1 MNTRKK
7 IAACALVAAMT
18 AGITACDDA
27 EGISS
32 GAAAPALPTQSTQAS
47 TTTDPDENA
56 PTDQEIKTL
65 DTSGYTPDGN
75 AGTVKYLGYYDIT
88 KDQKGTEQS
97 LIFQSEQYG
106 GKIEYISTPSGVEF
120 YDRLGTMIASDDSP
134 DLCPHDAMLYPGNVG
149 KNLFEPLD
157 DYIDID
163 SPLWAGMKD
172 VVESFAYKGKHYK
185 YPHKITTSF
194 ALNYSKKTIE
204 EYDLTDPYDLYT
216 AGEWTWEAMR
226 DLMIQFCGADDSNI
240 GLYGTD
246 TTISALITTTGTKL
260 VDVKPSGEMI
270 NNIANSNVTRT
281 MNFYETLC
289 RDGVMYAQQYGSWIG
304 PQDYAKVSDKL
315 LFYAMEPE
323 WTYTAATQDV
333 QNKPG
338 VEDDIF
344 DTVSD
349 FSFVPFPRDKM
360 ADAYYQAF
368 DVFGFV
374 VPKGAKN
381 IKGAI
386 DMINCFRVYE
396 TDENVIAQT
405 RKDHVDPEK
414 IYFTEGK
421 YTGTEKWQIKWG
433 EREYDLWREMCDPE
447 KFTLLTENAFG
458 FGQEFWNNYVD
469 AINGAA
475 FNGES
480 WSQMSAEISPVIDAA
495 LNEYK

>member
-1 MNTRKK
+1 MTNKK
-7 IAACALVAAMT
+7 KLIACALICAMT
-18 AGITACDDA
+18 IGVTACDDSEA
-27 EGISS
+27 VPSGSNAPMASS
-32 GAAAPALPTQSTQAS
+32 STTHAS
-47 TTTDPDENA
+47 TTTDPNENA
-56 PTDQEIKTL
+56 ATDQEIKIL
-65 DTSGYTPDGN
+65 DTSTQTPDGN
-75 AGTVKYLGYYDIT
+75 AGTIKYLGYYDVT
-88 KDQKGTEQS
+88 KDQKGIEQC

-106 GKIEYISTPSGVEF
+106 GKIDYISTPSGAEF

-149 KNLFEPLD
+149 KYLFEPLD
-157 DYIDID
+157 EYIDID
-163 SPLWAGMKD
+163 SPLWVGMKD

-185 YPHKITTSF
+185 FPHKITTSF

-204 EYDLTDPYDLYT
+204 ENDLTDPYDLYVE
-216 AGEWTWEAMR
+216 GKWTWDAMR
-226 DLMIQFCGADDSNI
+226 ELMIQFYNASDENI
-240 GLYGTD
+240 GLFGTD

-260 VDVKPSGEMI
+260 VDVRPDGTMI
-270 NNIANSNVTRT
+270 NNIGNSNVTRT
-281 MNFYETLC
+281 MSFYETLC

-333 QNKPG
+333 QNKQG
-338 VEDDIF
+338 VENDIF

-349 FSFVPFPRDKM
+349 FSFVPFPRDTM

-368 DVFGFV
+368 DIFGFV
-374 VPKGAKN
+374 VPKGSKN

-396 TDENVIAQT
+396 TDENVIAQV
-405 RKDHVDPEK
+405 RKDHVSPEK
-414 IYFTEGK
+414 IYYTEGK
-421 YTGTEKWQIKWG
+421 YAGTEKWQITWG
-433 EREYDLWREMCDPE
+433 EREYDLWRDMCDPE

-458 FGQEFWNNYVD
+458 FGQEFWNIYVD

-480 WSQMSAEISPVIDAA
+480 WTQMSSTIALVIDAA

>member
-1 MNTRKK
+1 MNTRKT
-7 IAACALVAAMT
+7 IAACILAAAMT
-18 AGITACDDA
+18 AGITACDDT

-32 GAAAPALPTQSTQAS
+32 GASAPAMATQSSQTSA
-47 TTTDPDENA
+47 TTDPDENA

-65 DTSGYTPDGN
+65 DTSSYTPDGK

-106 GKIEYISTPSGVEF
+106 GKIDYISTPSGTEF

-163 SPLWAGMKD
+163 SPLWVGMKD

-185 YPHKITTSF
+185 FPHKITTSF
-194 ALNYSKKTIE
+194 ALNYNKKTLA
-204 EYDLTDPYDLYT
+204 EYDLTDPCDLY
-216 AGEWTWEAMR
+216 ASGEWTWDAMR
-226 DLMIQFCGADDSNI
+226 DLMLKFCAADSDNI

-260 VDVKPSGEMI
+260 VDVQPNGKMT
-270 NNIANSNVTRT
+270 NNIGSSNVTRT
-281 MNFYETLC
+281 MNFYEGLC

-304 PQDYAKVSDKL
+304 PQDFAKVSDKL

-333 QNKPG
+333 QNKQG

-349 FSFVPFPRDKM
+349 FSFVPFPRDAQ

-396 TDENVIAQT
+396 TDEAVIAQT

-421 YTGTEKWQIKWG
+421 YTGTEKWQMKWG

-480 WSQMSAEISPVIDAA
+480 WSQMSAEITPVIDAA
-495 LNEYK
+495 LNEYR